1 MTVRIDEKGTIW
13 VGAGAVVLY
22 GPFPDDERASLRR
35 RIVAALEYEE
45 PVKVDE
51 RTPGRSAY
59 CSRGRGS
66 RWHRICKGFRFDR
79 EDGERVRVPCECECH
94 D

>member
-22 GPFPDDERASLRR
+22 GPFTDDERDSIRR
-35 RIVAALEYEE
+35 RILVALGGVEDE
-45 PVKVDE
+45 PVAEV
-51 RTPGRSAY
+51 GSAVSWY
-59 CSRGRGS
+59 CLPKTN
-66 RWHRICKGFRFDR
+66 WHSMCAST
-79 EDGERVRVPCECECH
+79 EASSACECECH